1 MPGCFHYFKGDK
13 EFLVLGQIYK
23 EEQRKGRF
31 SGGEYTGEKEGR
43 KCNNLFKINLKCLK
57 I

>member
-1 MPGCFHYFKGDK
+1 MPGRFHYFKGDK

-31 SGGEYTGEKEGR
+31 SGGQERRRGE
-43 KCNNLFKINLKCLK
+43 NAIIYLK
-57 I
+57 